1 VQDETLSEK
10 SQDSHSTDIAPK
22 KLGLALWQMA
32 YIIGLLIIIGLFV
45 IEAIGIHLAEF
56 TLAIGELIGG
66 VLLIGGACE
75 AFVISVEGI
84 AHNYNMTDYVSG
96 IYASIASTIPELC
109 VLVFLIIG
117 GQYEMAWILALATIF
132 MNSLVFALYT
142 LILPKDE
149 HGNFKL
155 PDAIMWVGSDLLS
168 MGAVISLSVGLS
180 MVLVHLFP
188 LTSDDVLIP
197 QALDSGELIL
207 FGLCLLS
214 VFVVYLYRITKYYG
228 KCDPSSDDPHL
239 ACEIKHDVINKRTL
253 TTYLVL
259 AAIGAL
265 LGGEA
270 LSSFAHFTIDEVG
283 LPIIHAALLLVIFGG
298 TPEYI
303 IVASSHRKAEIEVA
317 LSNAFGGIVQ
327 VFFVI
332 FGFTMVISGLFGFM
346 DPLHLGIG
354 ILPIELYSV
363 VLLLYAFP
371 TMFILRVMI
380 ADDSKI
386 NALESAAMIAVFIM
400 MLYILLFYG
409 GI

>member
-1 VQDETLSEK
+1 ML
-10 SQDSHSTDIAPK
+10 IA
-22 KLGLALWQMA
+22 
-32 YIIGLLIIIGLFV
+32 
-45 IEAIGIHLAEF
+45 
-56 TLAIGELIGG
+56 
-66 VLLIGGACE
+66 GACE
-75 AFVISVEGI
+75 AFVLSVEGI
-84 AHNYNMTDYVSG
+84 AHNMHLTDYVSG

-109 VLVFLIIG
+109 VLVFLILG

-142 LILPKDE
+142 LVLPKDE

-188 LTSDDVLIP
+188 ITASNVLIP
-197 QALDSGELIL
+197 QFLDSGELIL
-207 FGLCLLS
+207 FGLCLVL
-214 VFVVYLYRITKYYG
+214 VFIAYLYRITKYYG
-228 KCDPSSDDPHL
+228 RCDPTSDDPYIS
-239 ACEIKHDVINKRTL
+239 CEIEHDVMPKQTVVVF
-253 TTYLVL
+253 LVL
-259 AAIGAL
+259 ASIGAL

-270 LSSFAHFTIDEVG
+270 LSSFAHFAINEIG
-283 LPIIHAALLLVIFGG
+283 LPVIHAALLLVIFGG

-303 IVASSHRKAEIEVA
+303 IVASSHRKDELDVA

-332 FGFTMVISGLFGFM
+332 FGFTMIASGILGYF
-346 DPLHLGIG
+346 DPLHFGLE

-363 VLLLYAFP
+363 VLLLFAFP

-380 ADDSKI
+380 TDDSKI
-386 NALESAAMIAVFIM
+386 NALESVAMIAVFVM

>member
-1 VQDETLSEK
+1 V
-10 SQDSHSTDIAPK
+10 
-22 KLGLALWQMA
+22 KLKLWQLS
-32 YIIGLLIIIGLFV
+32 YIIGLVVVVPILLLELLGVHLIPESVLPY
-45 IEAIGIHLAEF
+45 L
-56 TLAIGELIGG
+56 ELIGG
-66 VLLIGGACE
+66 ILLIAGACE
-75 AFVISVEGI
+75 AFVLSVEGI
-84 AHNYNMTDYVSG
+84 AHNMNLTDYVSG

-109 VLVFLIIG
+109 VLVFLILG

-180 MVLVHLFP
+180 MMLVHLFP
-188 LTSDDVLIP
+188 MTNDNVLIP

-214 VFVVYLYRITKYYG
+214 VFIVYLYRITKYYG
-228 KCDPSSDDPHL
+228 KCDPSSDDPYL
-239 ACEIKHDVINKRTL
+239 ACEIQHEIMPKQTLVI
-253 TTYLVL
+253 YLVL
-259 AAIGAL
+259 ASVGAL

-270 LSSFAHFTIDEVG
+270 LSSFAHFAIDEIG
-283 LPIIHAALLLVIFGG
+283 LPIIHAALLLVLFAG

-303 IVASSHRKAEIEVA
+303 IVASSHRKDEIEVA

-332 FGFTMVISGLFGFM
+332 FGFTMVISGLFGFF
-346 DPLHLGIG
+346 DPMHLGIG

-363 VLLLYAFP
+363 VLLLFAFP

-400 MLYILLFYG
+400 MLYLLLFYG

>member
-1 VQDETLSEK
+1 M
-10 SQDSHSTDIAPK
+10 
-22 KLGLALWQMA
+22 KLKLWQLS
-32 YIIGLLIIIGLFV
+32 YIIGLAIVAPILLLELLGVHLIPENIVPYL
-45 IEAIGIHLAEF
+45 
-56 TLAIGELIGG
+56 ELIGG
-66 VLLIGGACE
+66 IMLIAGACE
-75 AFVISVEGI
+75 AFVLSVEGI
-84 AHNYNMTDYVSG
+84 AHNMHLTDYVSG

-109 VLVFLIIG
+109 VLIFLILG

-142 LILPKDE
+142 LVLPKDE

-188 LTSDDVLIP
+188 ITASNILIP
-197 QALDSGELIL
+197 QFLDSGELIL
-207 FGLCLLS
+207 FGLCLVL
-214 VFVVYLYRITKYYG
+214 VFIAYLYRITKYYG
-228 KCDPSSDDPHL
+228 RCDPTSDDPYL
-239 ACEIKHDVINKRTL
+239 ACEIEHDVMPKQTL
-253 TTYLVL
+253 VVFLFL
-259 AAIGAL
+259 ASIGAL

-270 LSSFAHFTIDEVG
+270 LSSFAHFAIDEIG

-303 IVASSHRKAEIEVA
+303 IVASSHRKDELDVA

-332 FGFTMVISGLFGFM
+332 FGFTMIASGILGYF
-346 DPLHLGIG
+346 DPLHFGLE

-363 VLLLYAFP
+363 VLLLFAFP

-380 ADDSKI
+380 TDDSKI
-386 NALESAAMIAVFIM
+386 NALESVAMIAVFVM